1 MECKNYKMFYL
12 NLINSHK
19 YCHNICNMHI
29 ISWSYDYIIILKL
42 TLIIVLL
49 KLGTNIN
56 NVMVVNY
63 WHETSKNITK
73 LR

>member
-1 MECKNYKMFYL
+1 
-12 NLINSHK
+12 
-19 YCHNICNMHI
+19 MHI
-29 ISWSYDYIIILKL
+29 ISWSYDYLVILKL